1 MEDKKVQLELMDWLF
16 ETAVGAYLDPDRFKE
31 MPEAQETAIDVL
43 TKDFKERAEAFTQGD
58 ASTILKLKLRYLPL
72 MFYGGTEPAAVRYIA
87 RKCGYGLE
95 VDDIRVINFLLSE
108 GLLDYST
115 EDIMHRVQAEIV
127 NITLEAVYIL
137 SLFLHCTFF
146 IDDIIQ
152 LHSFH
157 TICGQTSPK
166 FMLFIQ
172 ISLSSSRTCI

>member
-127 NITLEAVYIL
+127 NITLEAVYGDTIK
-137 SLFLHCTFF
+137 
-146 IDDIIQ
+146 DDYSDRW
-152 LHSFH
+152 LDYKLEPLNKDTKFWFYN
-157 TICGQTSPK
+157 PK
-166 FMLFIQ
+166 EN
-172 ISLSSSRTCI
+172 